1 MNCGH
6 CDVCRDR
13 TLAVWRERALT
24 AEADADRLAEAV
36 FLGSGPRLITI
47 LDAHDA
53 AVAQRG
59 ET

>member
-1 MNCGH
+1 
-6 CDVCRDR
+6 
-13 TLAVWRERALT
+13 LAVWRERALT